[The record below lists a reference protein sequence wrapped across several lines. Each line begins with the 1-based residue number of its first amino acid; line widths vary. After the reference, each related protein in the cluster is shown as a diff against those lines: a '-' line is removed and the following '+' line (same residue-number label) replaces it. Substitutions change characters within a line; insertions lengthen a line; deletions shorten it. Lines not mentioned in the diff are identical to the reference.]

1 VATLDRLGWKPD
13 LDELRTKLEGEGYV
27 IGRVVRVDRGQC
39 EVGDGERERTALLLG
54 KVAGG
59 QKHLRPA
66 VGDWVAMV
74 PETASS
80 KAVIHETL
88 PRRSSFS
95 RSKAIS
101 RSKAEGSSFEQ
112 QVVAANVDTVLL
124 MIGLDADYNLRRL
137 ERMLTLA
144 WDSGARPV
152 VVLTKADLA
161 EDLDAMVDGARAAS
175 AGADVLPVSVKT
187 GVGIDAIAAY
197 RGPGQTIA
205 LLGTSGVGKSTMV
218 NHLLGEERMATGA
231 VRESDGRGR
240 HTTTRR
246 ELISLDDGTLLV
258 DTPGMRT
265 FGLIGEQQA
274 LDETFEEITRLA
286 VACRF
291 GNCRH
296 LKEPGCAVRSAIA
309 AGDIDPAR
317 FASYSK
323 LEREDAHSARAKQT
337 RRTHE
342 RETWGGIRK
351 LARDQRRLKSD
362 GD

>member
-1 VATLDRLGWKPD
+1 MAVLERLGWKPE

-39 EVGDGERERTALLLG
+39 EVGDGERECTALLLG

-74 PETASS
+74 AESESS
-80 KAVIHETL
+80 KAVIHEIL
-88 PRRSSFS
+88 PRRSSFT
-95 RSKAIS
+95 RSKVVGT
-101 RSKAEGSSFEQ
+101 RFEE
-112 QVVAANVDTVLL
+112 QVVAANIDTVLL

-161 EDLDAMVDGARAAS
+161 DDVDALVDGARAVS
-175 AGADVLPVSVKT
+175 AGADVIPVSVKT
-187 GVGIDAIAAY
+187 GIGIDSIAAY
-197 RGPGQTIA
+197 RGPGETIA

-231 VRESDGRGR
+231 VREGDGRGR

-246 ELISLDDGTLLV
+246 EIISLDDGTLLV
-258 DTPGMRT
+258 DTPGMRG
-265 FGLIGEQQA
+265 FGLIGEQFA
-274 LDETFEEITRLA
+274 LDETFEEIAALA
-286 VACRF
+286 ADCRF

-296 LKEPGCAVRSAIA
+296 LKEPGCAVRAAIA
-309 AGDIDPAR
+309 AGELDAAR
-317 FASYSK
+317 FESYSK
-323 LEREDAHSARAKQT
+323 LEREDAHSARQKQA

-342 RETWGGIRK
+342 RDTWGGIRK
-351 LARDQRRLKSD
+351 HARDQRRLKSE